1 MSNAVIFNKIQEKIQ
16 EIGIEEKAII
26 VLKGI
31 PLSVVDDSVEKID
44 LKKIVDNKMGYFM
57 SIYGN
62 RKYLT
67 YNFG

>member
-57 SIYGN
+57 SIYG
-62 RKYLT
+62 T
-67 YNFG
+67 ISG

>member
-44 LKKIVDNKMGYFM
+44 
-57 SIYGN
+57 
-62 RKYLT
+62 
-67 YNFG
+67 